1 MKTFKFFK
9 GQTGVRGLR
18 AEWLPE
24 LVQNLNAYHSL
35 DASEEL
41 TNMLSN
47 EIARE
52 VDNEILSMFFPT
64 LQRITAQTI
73 GSDLV
78 SIQPLTEPTGEIFFM
93 DYKYNIFTFKF
104 FRG

>member
-1 MKTFKFFK
+1 
-9 GQTGVRGLR
+9 
-18 AEWLPE
+18 

-52 VDNEILSMFFPT
+52 VDNEILSMLFPT